1 MDVRPLPGLL
11 DMAAAAV
18 VHDFS
23 VRGDTRAHWPTEQ
36 EVAALRGSLAGTS
49 SVERAR
55 FRAELRD
62 RQQVA
67 LGRFGVRCAAV
78 ALREH
83 SPALLRIGLIT
94 IALAESDGDPRDLMV
109 TVAAHHHVARQ
120 LGLEPA
126 EIFDEA
132 ASFADPDTADVL
144 RLFGRRVDVTL
155 QAFGRRQ
162 VDTPDGPLI
171 V

>member
-18 VHDFS
+18 VHDLS
-23 VRGDTRAHWPTEQ
+23 VRGDTRAHWPTEH
-36 EVAALRGSLAGTS
+36 EVAALCESLAGTS
-49 SVERAR
+49 SVERVR

-62 RQQVA
+62 RRQVA

-78 ALREH
+78 ALREN

-120 LGLEPA
+120 LDLAPA
-126 EIFDEA
+126 ELFDEA
-132 ASFADPDTADVL
+132 ASYADPDTADVL
-144 RLFGRRVDVTL
+144 RVFGRRTDVTL

-162 VDTPDGPLI
+162 VDTPDGPRI